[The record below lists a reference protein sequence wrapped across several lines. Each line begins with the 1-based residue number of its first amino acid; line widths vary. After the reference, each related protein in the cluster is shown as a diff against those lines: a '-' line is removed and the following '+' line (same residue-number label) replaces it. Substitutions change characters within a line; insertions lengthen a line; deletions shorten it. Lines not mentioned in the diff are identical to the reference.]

1 MKPRGVANP
10 PIDMDPN
17 MTQLP
22 DARFLHRL
30 ADAADAETM
39 QRFRTRL
46 DVQSKPKDGYK
57 FDPVT
62 DADRAAEI
70 AIRAIIRDAYPDH
83 AIEGEEFGVSG
94 SGDIRW
100 VIDPIDGTRPFLL
113 GIPVWG
119 TLVGVTEKGHAVS
132 GMMSQPVTRERFWA
146 DRTGSWM
153 QRDSKTIELK
163 TSEKVDLADAIL
175 HTNSPEPILRNP
187 QISFEALNR
196 QVKMTRY
203 GGECYAFAMLAAGH
217 IDICFEFSLQPYDI
231 VAIIPIIEKA
241 GGVVT
246 TLSGG
251 NAAAGGPVVVAAN
264 SSLHAQVLKILN
276 G

>member
-1 MKPRGVANP
+1 
-10 PIDMDPN
+10 
-17 MTQLP
+17 MTELP
-22 DARFLHRL
+22 DSLFLHRL

-62 DADRAAEI
+62 EADRAAEV
-70 AIRAIIRDAYPDH
+70 AIRAMIGEVYPDH
-83 AIEGEEFGVSG
+83 TIEGEEFGISG
-94 SGDIRW
+94 SGAIRW

-119 TLVGVTEKGHAVS
+119 TLIGVTENGFAVR
-132 GMMSQPVTRERFWA
+132 GMMSQPVTGERFWA
-146 DRTGSWM
+146 DSTGSWM
-153 QRDSKTIELK
+153 QRDEQISRLR
-163 TSEKVDLADAIL
+163 TSDKVDLADAIL
-175 HTNSPEPILRNP
+175 HTNSPEPIKRNP
-187 QISFEALNR
+187 QIAFEALNR

-251 NAAAGGPVVVAAN
+251 NAAVGGPVLIAAN
-264 SSLHAQVLKILN
+264 ATLHAKVLEVLN

>member
-1 MKPRGVANP
+1 MSE
-10 PIDMDPN
+10 I
-17 MTQLP
+17 P
-22 DARFLHRL
+22 DSMFLHRL

-46 DVQSKPKDGYK
+46 DVQSKPKDGFK

-62 DADRAAEI
+62 EADQAAEV
-70 AIRAIIRDAYPDH
+70 AVRAIIGETYPDH
-83 AIEGEEFGVSG
+83 TIEGEEFGVSG
-94 SGDIRW
+94 SGAIRW

-119 TLVGVTEKGHAVS
+119 TLIGVTEYGHAVC

-153 QRDSKTIELK
+153 RGNGETSRLK
-163 TSEKVDLADAIL
+163 TSDKVNLAEAVL
-175 HTNSPEPILRNP
+175 HTNSPEPIQRNP
-187 QISFEALNR
+187 QIEFEALNR

-203 GGECYAFAMLAAGH
+203 GGECYALAMLAAGH

-241 GGVVT
+241 GGIVT

-251 NAAAGGPVVVAAN
+251 NAAAGGPVVMAAN
-264 SSLHAQVLKILN
+264 PVLHAKVLEVLN
-276 G
+276 D